1 MDWTVLG
8 LVPMLFGGAPAD
20 TPRALLDEIYQPLQG
35 GQQIN
40 LEEHYSDHLQQ
51 LVANNLELNAV
62 DVTGAAID
70 PGAPGIVEFNPFLNG
85 TDARL
90 ANLSVTEPVV
100 QGQSAVALV
109 SFQTASVPTTLSI
122 SMINDGAWKIDDVA
136 SVGAGEKWLYS
147 WLLQYD
153 PFDQK

>member
-1 MDWTVLG
+1 MDWTVFG

-70 PGAPGIVEFNPFLNG
+70 PGPRASWSSIRFSM
-85 TDARL
+85 ARMR
-90 ANLSVTEPVV
+90 
-100 QGQSAVALV
+100 G
-109 SFQTASVPTTLSI
+109 
-122 SMINDGAWKIDDVA
+122 
-136 SVGAGEKWLYS
+136 
-147 WLLQYD
+147 
-153 PFDQK
+153 